1 MVISINYK
9 CMNIPNINIVNY
21 KSLYSILYEI
31 KNNLPFSVYNYSN
44 EEDYIKYSNINKIE
58 INNSLFIVK
67 KSNRL
72 FYKNLKIDKNQIF
85 QVPKFPINIYKLVEK
100 INIQLIKQRYNYQ
113 SKLFLKGYMLD
124 INSREIT
131 KENKK
136 LKLTEREIDT
146 ILFLNN
152 KNTPQSTK
160 ILLSEVWGYMNGI
173 ETHTVET
180 HIYRLR
186 KKIFNIFKDNNFI
199 SSRDTGYIIK

>member
-1 MVISINYK
+1 
-9 CMNIPNINIVNY
+9 MNIPNINIVNY

-131 KENKK
+131 KENKE

>member
-1 MVISINYK
+1 
-9 CMNIPNINIVNY
+9 MNIPNINIVNY

-44 EEDYIKYSNINKIE
+44 EEDYIKYSNINKID

>member
-1 MVISINYK
+1 
-9 CMNIPNINIVNY
+9 
-21 KSLYSILYEI
+21 
-31 KNNLPFSVYNYSN
+31 
-44 EEDYIKYSNINKIE
+44 
-58 INNSLFIVK
+58 
-67 KSNRL
+67 
-72 FYKNLKIDKNQIF
+72 
-85 QVPKFPINIYKLVEK
+85 
-100 INIQLIKQRYNYQ
+100 
-113 SKLFLKGYMLD
+113 MLD

>member
-1 MVISINYK
+1 
-9 CMNIPNINIVNY
+9 MNIPNINIVNY

-67 KSNRL
+67 KSNKL

-160 ILLSEVWGYMNGI
+160 ILLTEVWGYMNGI

>member
-1 MVISINYK
+1 
-9 CMNIPNINIVNY
+9 MNIPNINIVNY